1 MFFQQ
6 LVNGITLGS
15 TYALIALGYTMVYGI
30 LQLINFAHGE
40 IYMFGA
46 FIGMIM
52 VTTFRLPII
61 AAFIVAMLFSSLL
74 GMGIEMIA
82 YRPLRKSTRIAALI
96 SAIGVSIFLQ
106 NLGILIMGPATRPFP
121 RTIESHFY
129 DLGVVKIDLLQIII
143 LVVSVILMFGLQLL
157 VKKTKAGKA
166 MRATAQDTD
175 AANLMGINI
184 NKIITFT
191 FAIGS
196 SLGAAA
202 GVLIGLYFNSVDPL
216 MGVMPGLKGFVAA
229 VLGGIGNIPG
239 AMLGGVIL
247 GIVEVLG
254 VAYVSSAY
262 RDAIAFAILIII
274 LLVKPSGIMGTN
286 VREKV

>member
-6 LVNGITLGS
+6 LINGITLGS
-15 TYALIALGYTMVYGI
+15 TYALIALGYTMVYGV

-46 FIGMIM
+46 FVGMIM
-52 VTTFRLPII
+52 VTTFRLSII
-61 AAFIVAMLFSSLL
+61 PAFIISMLLSCLL

-82 YRPLRKSTRIAALI
+82 YRPLRKSTRITALI

-121 RTIESHFY
+121 RSIQSY
-129 DLGVVKIDLLQIII
+129 YVNLGAMKIDVLQIII
-143 LVVSVILMFGLQLL
+143 LVVSIILMVALHLL
-157 VKKTKAGKA
+157 VKNTRVGKA
-166 MRATAQDTD
+166 MRATALDKE
-175 AANLMGINI
+175 AAYLMGINV
-184 NKIITFT
+184 NRIITIT

-196 SLGAAA
+196 ALGAAA
-202 GVLIGLYFNSVDPL
+202 GVLIGLYFNSVSPL
-216 MGVMPGLKGFVAA
+216 MGAMPGLKGFVAA

-247 GIVEVLG
+247 GVIETLG
-254 VAYVSSAY
+254 AAYVSSAY
-262 RDAIAFAILIII
+262 RDAIAFSVLIII
-274 LLVKPSGIMGTN
+274 LLVKPSGIMGIN